1 MPQPDAALVAGIRP
15 FVPLIRALRAAGF
28 THVSYG
34 SVYYGG
40 VDHSWQRRDGDRT
53 ATSIDLDSDGF
64 TLEHIA
70 PLEADEYKVRIKGR
84 LSPEQV
90 RMILATYGI
99 VSLDVRAFR
108 LAFSDPGAY
117 VERERDEADP
127 WNALEPLTHWQLRA
141 LQAVLCPTTREGI
154 PA

>member
-64 TLEHIA
+64 TLEHVA

-84 LSPEQV
+84 LSPERL
-90 RMILATYGI
+90 RMILATYGV
-99 VSLDVRAFR
+99 VSLDARPFR
-108 LAFSDPGAY
+108 LAFSNPGAY
-117 VERERDEADP
+117 VDTHGEDETFT
-127 WNALEPLTHWQLRA
+127 NWQLRA